1 MPYHQIAA
9 IERRLNVAQGE
20 SMKNHSLFALLLSAS
35 TIAFASSASAQS
47 SEPTDEVI
55 ATGIIQSLENAI
67 AEKRQADT
75 LIEVIQAED
84 IGKLPDQNLA
94 EVLENITGI
103 QITRTAGVGTGVQI
117 RGTGANRTEI
127 NGVSSVGS
135 GFGRTGISFEDLP
148 ASLISSVE
156 VTKVPEAATIEGS
169 VGGTINLRTLRPLE
183 LDERIMAFR
192 VQAESSDLAESI
204 TPRVSGTIGN
214 NWTNN
219 KGQELGVV
227 FSGSFAQQDNVFFN
241 PRADRDAVLSSDS
254 TLASAEEFD
263 FLRIQFFQQ
272 NLDRYEYETINL
284 NGTLEYKPND
294 DLKFYVDGLYND
306 QTRTRESYNLDLSGV
321 SNPGVVGGTNYTGF
335 ETIDFGTVDG
345 PNGDVDL
352 GSVQA
357 ALSGIL
363 LPGRNV
369 RNGRSD
375 QLDPNL
381 RVTTQTGAR
390 LTESAVFSTGLD
402 WTKDRFSGKVEIS
415 TASSE
420 TDSPN
425 FQPRLEF
432 INPNSEQPSAE
443 NGTDNGVPVQF
454 DLSNGTLQFGIAQGQ
469 DSTPTSAQL
478 LDPSNYQLGRVS
490 FTEQSAD
497 NRETAL
503 RFDVNYDMEDSIPF
517 ITSLDAGYR
526 FNTNST
532 ERNRAFSSANYG
544 NDLNRP
550 NASLFSQFVTA
561 GPDNFDSGD
570 GRDLFIQDY
579 LGIDAEL
586 AFTNP
591 GDIVAAF
598 NSAIATTN
606 AATGGGTPPVSSPTE
621 VANNFFEINEDTH
634 AIYAQA
640 NFNGETSGLPIRG
653 NLGVRYVDTSIESIG
668 RNVAQGQITETVT
681 ESSYNFL
688 LPRFN
693 LVANVTDDLLLR
705 GGIARDIRRPN
716 FSDLATSVA
725 FGTGSNSVVA
735 IGNPALSP
743 ESVWSY
749 DLSAEYYLS
758 PSSILSVGVFH
769 KSRTDLFT
777 DVQEDPPGNEDAQGR
792 LNIDVTPPCEQG
804 GIFNPIAARNINSQI
819 DGIGICVPF
828 RTKRNGEGAFTQT
841 GVELA
846 FQYDLSQMEDRLGW
860 ASGFGVIGNYTYQEQ
875 GGSANDFE
883 SNFRRIGGNRN
894 IFGNLGVADPQL
906 RIAQDNLSKN
916 AYNAT
921 LFYDKYGL
929 SARARYTWRS
939 AYTLPAAVESFKAG
953 APLIYSGRGQL
964 NASVVYDFSDKLSVG
979 IEGIN
984 LLQADQE
991 QYCVKDGTLL
1001 CFNGITDRRLIAGV
1015 NFKF

>member
-1 MPYHQIAA
+1 MNRSKKSAFKTTASVLALAA
-9 IERRLNVAQGE
+9 IANLSTTAAAQD
-20 SMKNHSLFALLLSAS
+20 SQPS
-35 TIAFASSASAQS
+35 
-47 SEPTDEVI
+47 DEVI
-55 ATGIIQSLENAI
+55 ATGIIQSLENALV
-67 AEKRQADT
+67 EKRQADT

-169 VGGTINLRTLRPLE
+169 VGGTINLRTLRPLD
-183 LDERIMAFR
+183 LDERIVAVR
-192 VQAESSDLAESI
+192 AQLESSDLAESI

-227 FSGSFAQQDNVFFN
+227 FSGSYTQQDNVFFN
-241 PRADRDAVLSSDS
+241 PRADRDAVLTSDS
-254 TLASAEEFD
+254 SLASAEDFD

-272 NLDRYEYETINL
+272 NLDRYEYETLNL
-284 NGTLEYKPND
+284 SGTLEYKPND
-294 DLKFYVDGLYND
+294 DMKFYVDGLYND
-306 QTRTRESYNLDLSGV
+306 QERTRESFNIDLSGV

-335 ETIDFGTVDG
+335 ETIDFGVVDG

-369 RNGRSD
+369 RNGRAD

-390 LTESAVFSTGLD
+390 VTESAVFRTGMD
-402 WTKDRFSGKVEIS
+402 WTKDRLSGKIEVS
-415 TASSE
+415 TASSDTE
-420 TDSPN
+420 SPN

-432 INPNSEQPSAE
+432 INPNSEQPSAD
-443 NGTDNGVPVQF
+443 NGADNGVPVQF
-454 DLSNGTLQFGIAQGQ
+454 DLSDGTLQFGIAQGQ
-469 DSTPTSAQL
+469 ASTPTTAQL
-478 LDPSNYQLGRVS
+478 LDPANYQLGRVS
-490 FTEQSAD
+490 FTEQTAE
-497 NRETAL
+497 NRESAL
-503 RFDVNYDMEDSIPF
+503 RLDVSYDLDDSMPF
-517 ITSLDAGYR
+517 LTSFDAGYR
-526 FNTNST
+526 FNTNSS

-550 NASLFSQFVTA
+550 NASLFSQFVTP
-561 GPDNFDSGD
+561 GPDNFGDAD
-570 GRDLFIQDY
+570 GRDLFIGDF
-579 LGIDAEL
+579 LAVDAEV
-586 AFTNP
+586 AFSDP
-591 GDIVAAF
+591 GSIVQAF

-606 AATGGGTPPVSSPTE
+606 AATGGNTPQVSSPTE
-621 VANNFFEINEDTH
+621 VANNFFNINEDTH
-634 AIYAQA
+634 ALYAQA

-668 RNVAQGQITETVT
+668 RNLAQGQVSETVT

-693 LVANVTDDLLLR
+693 LVANATDDILLR
-705 GGIARDIRRPN
+705 AGVARDIRRPN

-735 IGNPALSP
+735 IGNPALAP

-749 DLSAEYYLS
+749 DLSAEYYFT
-758 PSSILSVGVFH
+758 PSSLVSVGIFH
-769 KSRTDLFT
+769 KNRTNLFT

-792 LNIDVTPPCEQG
+792 LNIDVTAPCEDG

-828 RTKRNGEGAFTQT
+828 RTQRNGEGAFTQT
-841 GVELA
+841 GVEVA

-860 ASGFGVIGNYTYQEQ
+860 MSGFGVIGNYTYQEQ

-894 IFGNLGVADPQL
+894 IFGNIGVAEPFL

-916 AYNAT
+916 SYNAT
-921 LFYDKYGL
+921 VFYDKYGL

-939 AYTLPAAVESFKAG
+939 AYTLPASVESFKAG
-953 APLIYSGRGQL
+953 APLIYSDRGQL
-964 NASVVYDFSDKLSVG
+964 NANLTYDVNENLSFG
-979 IEGIN
+979 IEGVNI
-984 LLQADQE
+984 LQADQE
-991 QYCVKDGTLL
+991 QFCVKDGTLL
-1001 CFNGITDRRLIAGV
+1001 CFNGFTDRRLIAGV
-1015 NFKF
+1015 NYKF

>member
-1 MPYHQIAA
+1 MKTSRNKLFRTTASVIA
-9 IERRLNVAQGE
+9 
-20 SMKNHSLFALLLSAS
+20 LSAL
-35 TIAFASSASAQS
+35 TGLTGTAAAQDAVN
-47 SEPTDEVI
+47 DEVI
-55 ATGIIQSLENAI
+55 ATGIRQSLANALV
-67 AEKRQADT
+67 EKRQSDT

-169 VGGTINLRTLRPLE
+169 VGGTINLRTLRPLD
-183 LDERIMAFR
+183 LDERIIAVR
-192 VQAESSDLAESI
+192 VQGESSDLAESI

-227 FSGSFAQQDNVFFN
+227 FSGSYTQQDNVFFN

-254 TLASAEEFD
+254 SLASAEEFD

-272 NLDRYEYETINL
+272 NLDRYEYETLNL
-284 NGTLEYKPND
+284 NGSLEYKPND

-306 QTRTRESYNLDLSGV
+306 QERTRESFNIDLSGV
-321 SNPGVVGGTNYTGF
+321 ANPGVVGGTDYTGF
-335 ETIDFGTVDG
+335 ETIDFGTIDG

-352 GSVQA
+352 GSVEA
-357 ALSGIL
+357 ALSGVL
-363 LPGRNV
+363 FPGRNV
-369 RNGRSD
+369 RDGRSD

-390 LTESAVFSTGLD
+390 VTESAVFRTGMD
-402 WTKDRFSGKVEIS
+402 WAKDRFSGKLEIS

-432 INPNSEQPSAE
+432 VNPNSEQPSAE

-454 DLSNGTLQFGIAQGQ
+454 DLSDGRLQFGIAQGL
-469 DSTPTSAQL
+469 DSTPTTEQL
-478 LDPSNYQLGRVS
+478 LDPNNYQLGRVS

-503 RFDVNYDMEDSIPF
+503 RLDVSYDMEDSIPF
-517 ITSLDAGYR
+517 ITSFDAGYR

-550 NASLFSQFVTA
+550 NAGLFSQFVTA
-561 GPDNFDSGD
+561 GPDNFGDAD
-570 GRDLFIQDY
+570 GRDLFIRDY
-579 LGIDAEL
+579 LAIDAEI
-586 AFTNP
+586 AFSDP
-591 GDIVAAF
+591 QSIVEAI
-598 NSAIATTN
+598 NSAIAATN
-606 AATGGGTPPVSSPTE
+606 AVTGGGTPPVSSPTE
-621 VANNFFEINEDTH
+621 VANNFFNINEDTH

-653 NLGVRYVDTSIESIG
+653 NLGIRYVDTSIESIG
-668 RNVAQGQITETVT
+668 RNVAQGQVSETVT

-693 LVANVTDDLLLR
+693 VVANVTDDILLR
-705 GGIARDIRRPN
+705 GGVARDIRRPD

-735 IGNPALSP
+735 IGNPDLSP

-749 DLSAEYYLS
+749 DLSAEYYFT
-758 PSSILSVGVFH
+758 PSSLISVGVFH
-769 KSRTDLFT
+769 KKRTDLFT
-777 DVQEDPPGNEDAQGR
+777 DVQEDPPGNEDANGN

-841 GVELA
+841 GVEAA
-846 FQYDLSQMEDRLGW
+846 FQYDLAQFEDRLGW
-860 ASGFGVIGNYTYQEQ
+860 MSGFGVIANYTYQKQ
-875 GGSANDFE
+875 GGSANDFA

-916 AYNAT
+916 SYNAT

-939 AYTLPAAVESFKAG
+939 SYTLPASVESFKAG
-953 APLIYSGRGQL
+953 APLIYSDRGQL
-964 NASVVYDFSDKLSVG
+964 NANVTYDFSDNLSVG
-979 IEGIN
+979 IEGVN

-991 QYCVKDGTLL
+991 QYCIKNNTLL
-1001 CFNGITDRRLIAGV
+1001 CFNGFTDRRLIAGV
-1015 NFKF
+1015 NYKF

>member
-1 MPYHQIAA
+1 MGNMMKSSRSQFFKTTASVIALSA
-9 IERRLNVAQGE
+9 LTGIAGTAVAQDAGG
-20 SMKNHSLFALLLSAS
+20 
-35 TIAFASSASAQS
+35 
-47 SEPTDEVI
+47 DEII
-55 ATGIIQSLENAI
+55 ATGIRQSLENALV
-67 AEKRQADT
+67 EKRQSDT

-169 VGGTINLRTLRPLE
+169 VGGTINLRTLRPLD
-183 LDERIMAFR
+183 LNERIIAVR

-214 NWTNN
+214 NWTNG

-227 FSGSFAQQDNVFFN
+227 FSGSYTQQDNVFFN
-241 PRADRDAVLSSDS
+241 PRADRDAVLRSDS
-254 TLASAEEFD
+254 GFASAEDFD

-272 NLDRYEYETINL
+272 NLDRYEYDTLNL
-284 NGTLEYKPND
+284 SGSLEYKPND
-294 DLKFYVDGLYND
+294 DLKFYVDGLFND
-306 QTRTRESYNLDLSGV
+306 QERTRESYNVDLSGV
-321 SNPGVVGGTNYTGF
+321 SNSAVVAGTNYTGF
-335 ETIDFGTVDG
+335 ETIDFGVIDG

-352 GSVQA
+352 GSAQA
-357 ALSGIL
+357 ALSGVL
-363 LPGRNV
+363 FPARNV
-369 RNGRSD
+369 RNGRVD

-390 LTESAVFSTGLD
+390 VTESAVFRTGMD
-402 WTKDRFSGKVEIS
+402 WEKNRFSGKVEFS

-432 INPNSEQPSAE
+432 INPNSEQPSVDA
-443 NGTDNGVPVQF
+443 GADNGVPVQF
-454 DLSNGTLQFGIAQGQ
+454 DLSDGMLQFGIAQGL
-469 DSTPTSAQL
+469 DTTPSTADL
-478 LDPSNYQLGRVS
+478 LNPANYQLGRVS
-490 FTEQSAD
+490 FTQQSAD

-503 RFDVNYDMEDSIPF
+503 RFDVSYDMEDTLPFVTSI
-517 ITSLDAGYR
+517 DAGYR
-526 FNTNST
+526 YNTNSS

-561 GPDNFDSGD
+561 GPDNFGDAD
-570 GRDLFIQDY
+570 GRELFIGDF
-579 LGIDAEL
+579 LGVDAEA
-586 AFTNP
+586 AFSNP
-591 GDIVAAF
+591 QDIVRAF
-598 NSAIATTN
+598 NSAIRATN
-606 AATGGGTPPVSSPTE
+606 AATGGNTPFVSTPTE
-621 VANNFFEINEDTH
+621 VADSFFGINEDTH
-634 AIYAQA
+634 AVYAQA
-640 NFNGETSGLPIRG
+640 NFNGDTSRLPVRG

-668 RNVAQGQITETVT
+668 STVVQGQVTETVT

-693 LVANVTDDLLLR
+693 LVVDAADNILIRAGV
-705 GGIARDIRRPN
+705 ARDIRRPN
-716 FSDLATSVA
+716 FSDLSTSIA
-725 FGTGSNSVVA
+725 FGGGSNSVVRV
-735 IGNPALSP
+735 GNPDLVP

-749 DLSAEYYLS
+749 DLSAEYYLT
-758 PSSILSVGVFH
+758 PSSLISLGAFH
-769 KSRTDLFT
+769 KSRTNLFT
-777 DVQEDPPGNEDAQGR
+777 DVQEDPPGNEDANGN

-804 GIFNPIAARNINSQI
+804 GIFNPIAARNINSQ
-819 DGIGICVPF
+819 DTSSPIGICVPLG
-828 RTKRNGEGAFTQT
+828 TKRNGEGAFTQT
-841 GVELA
+841 GVEAA
-846 FQYDLSQMEDRLGW
+846 FQYDLSEFEDRLGW
-860 ASGFGVIGNYTYQEQ
+860 ASGFGVIANYTYQVQ

-894 IFGNLGVADPQL
+894 IFGNLGVANPLL

-916 AYNAT
+916 SYNAT
-921 LFYDKYGL
+921 LFYDKHGL

-939 AYTLPAAVESFKAG
+939 SYTLPASVESFKAG
-953 APLIYSGRGQL
+953 APLIYSDRGQL
-964 NASVVYDFSDKLSVG
+964 NANVTYDFNDSLSVG
-979 IEGIN
+979 VEGVN

-991 QYCVKDGTLL
+991 QYCVKNNTLL
-1001 CFNGITDRRLIAGV
+1001 CFNGFTDRRLIAGL
-1015 NFKF
+1015 NYKF